1 MKVLSPAHRFLLFS
15 LVFLGSLSCSR
26 NKLHKTTMVFSSVG
40 IPGEWA
46 CSVTS
51 DLLPKE
57 AVCCQKNDTLH
68 ILQGKPE
75 NLENKSAYIDF
86 LMAFR
91 HYHFETF
98 FDYVFLDKK
107 VKRLYRDSITIDTM
121 LTYQNNMSV
130 VMPCFGC
137 NVVAQITFRNQ
148 KYLVPHLLNS
158 QLLQYFEHYNQT
170 FSPKSN
176 QHLTGF
182 TAKGDNLVSF
192 IQTFDL
198 SNLLITEI
206 TWNKRFNATKTVQ
219 NLRLNPE

>member
-1 MKVLSPAHRFLLFS
+1 MKVLSPTLRFLLFS
-15 LVFLGSLSCSR
+15 LVFLGLLSCAR
-26 NKLHKTTMVFSSVG
+26 NKLQKTTLVFSNVV
-40 IPGEWA
+40 IPGNWA
-46 CSVTS
+46 CSETS

-57 AVCCQKNDTLH
+57 AVCRQKNDTLH

-98 FDYVFLDKK
+98 FDYTFLDKK

-130 VMPCFGC
+130 VIPCFGC
-137 NVVAQITFRNQ
+137 NVVAKITFRNQ
-148 KYLVPHLLNS
+148 KYLVPHLLS
-158 QLLQYFEHYNQT
+158 DQLLHYFEHYNQT
-170 FSPKSN
+170 FSAKPN
-176 QHLTGF
+176 QYLTGF
-182 TAKGDNLVSF
+182 TAKGDNSIAF
-192 IQTFDL
+192 IQNFDL

-206 TWNKRFNATKTVQ
+206 SWNKRFNATKTVQ
-219 NLRLNPE
+219 NLRFNLE